1 MKRYAKLLLML
12 AVAGVAASCEREFV
26 NANNETGG
34 QTNSTVVEEND
45 AEEAKKFV
53 GCWTLTVEANPNSQM
68 SSHSDYMYYFEENGS
83 GYRTMDGYNKE
94 EVINHIS
101 RASLSYWVKGGNL
114 WIQYSDSEQ
123 DEWEYKFS
131 DNTLSLHRCGSEP
144 DNIKVYTRVE
154 ESDSR
159 FIGDW
164 STTTQ
169 YGEYYYDEHIK
180 FVTPMDGFMYHSK
193 YDNPNAAPIEGPSYP
208 QWFKYTFDDDVVYIS
223 RVENMNA
230 TPTKKYYRFA
240 GDKLYLSNT
249 KNGIETCYSTIKKE

>member
-1 MKRYAKLLLML
+1 MKKNLFILLML
-12 AVAGVAASCEREFV
+12 AVAGMTMSCEKEV
-26 NANNETGG
+26 VDGKNENGTDNTTNA
-34 QTNSTVVEEND
+34 VENND
-45 AEEAKKFV
+45 ATEMAKFV
-53 GCWTLTVEANPNSQM
+53 GCWTCTVEANPNSQM
-68 SSHSDYMYYFEENGS
+68 SSHSDYLYYFEENGS

-114 WIQYSDSEQ
+114 WIQYSGSEP

-164 STTTQ
+164 STTTK

-180 FVTPMDGFMYHSK
+180 FVTPMDGFMYYSK

-208 QWFKYTFDDDVVYIS
+208 QWFKYTFDDNAVYITS
-223 RVENMNA
+223 VENPNA
-230 TPTKKYYRFA
+230 TPSKKYYRFA
-240 GDKLYLSNT
+240 GGKLYLSDE
-249 KNGIETCYSTIKKE
+249 NGNETCYSTIKK

>member
-1 MKRYAKLLLML
+1 MKKSLFMLLML
-12 AVAGVAASCEREFV
+12 AVAGMTMSCEKEV
-26 NANNETGG
+26 VDGKNENGADNTTNA
-34 QTNSTVVEEND
+34 VENND
-45 AEEAKKFV
+45 ATEMAKFV

-101 RASLSYWVKGGNL
+101 RASITYWVKGGNL
-114 WIQYSDSEQ
+114 WIQYSDSEP

-131 DNTLSLHRCGSEP
+131 DNTLSLHRCGSES
-144 DNIKVYTRVE
+144 DNIQVYTKVKE
-154 ESDSR
+154 ADSR

-164 STTTQ
+164 STTTK
-169 YGEYYYDEHIK
+169 YGEYYNDEHIK
-180 FVTPMDGFMYHSK
+180 FVTPMDGFMYHSV

-223 RVENMNA
+223 SVENINA
-230 TPTKKYYRFA
+230 TLTKKYYRFA
-240 GDKLYLSNT
+240 GGKLYLSNS
-249 KNGIETCYSTIKKE
+249 KGGNETCYSTIKK

>member
-1 MKRYAKLLLML
+1 MKKSLFMLLML
-12 AVAGVAASCEREFV
+12 AVAGMTMSCEKEV
-26 NANNETGG
+26 VDGKNENGADNTTNA
-34 QTNSTVVEEND
+34 VENND
-45 AEEAKKFV
+45 ATEMAKFV

-68 SSHSDYMYYFEENGS
+68 NSHSDYMYYFEENGS

-114 WIQYSDSEQ
+114 WIQYSDSEP

-144 DNIKVYTRVE
+144 DNIKVYTKVE
-154 ESDSR
+154 EADSR

-164 STTTQ
+164 STTTK

-180 FVTPMDGFMYHSK
+180 FVTPMDGFMYHSV

-208 QWFKYTFDDDVVYIS
+208 QWFKYTFDDDVVYITS
-223 RVENMNA
+223 VESMNA

-240 GDKLYLSNT
+240 GGKLYLSNS
-249 KNGIETCYSTIKKE
+249 KGGNETCYSTIKK

>member
-1 MKRYAKLLLML
+1 MKKSLFMLLML
-12 AVAGVAASCEREFV
+12 AVAGMAASCEREFV

-34 QTNSTVVEEND
+34 QTNSTVAEENN

-94 EVINHIS
+94 EVISYIS
-101 RASLSYWVKGGNL
+101 RESITYWVKGGNL
-114 WIQYSDSEQ
+114 WIQYSGSEP

-131 DNTLSLHRCGSEP
+131 DNTLSLHRCGSDS
-144 DNIKVYTRVE
+144 DNIKVYTRVDE
-154 ESDSR
+154 ADSR

-180 FVTPMDGFMYHSK
+180 FVTPMDFFTYSSK
-193 YDNPNAAPIEGPSYP
+193 YSNPSMPPIEGPSHPIWY
-208 QWFKYTFDDDVVYIS
+208 KYTSDDNAVYITN
-223 RVENMNA
+223 VENSNA
-230 TPTKKYYRFA
+230 TPSKKYYRFE
-240 GDKLYLSNT
+240 GGKLYLSDE
-249 KNGIETCYSTIKKE
+249 NGNETCYSTIKK

>member
-1 MKRYAKLLLML
+1 MKKSLFMLLML
-12 AVAGVAASCEREFV
+12 AVAGMAASCEREFV
-26 NANNETGG
+26 NANNETGR
-34 QTNSTVVEEND
+34 QTNSTVVEENN

-94 EVINHIS
+94 EVISYIS
-101 RASLSYWVKGGNL
+101 RESITYWVKDGNL
-114 WIQYSDSEQ
+114 WIQYSGSEP

-131 DNTLSLHRCGSEP
+131 DNTLSLHRCGSES
-144 DNIKVYTRVE
+144 DNIKVYTKLNE
-154 ESDSR
+154 ADSR

-180 FVTPMDGFMYHSK
+180 FVTPMDFFTYSSK
-193 YDNPNAAPIEGPSYP
+193 YSNPSLPPIEGPSHPVWY
-208 QWFKYTFDDDVVYIS
+208 KYTFDDNAVYITN
-223 RVENMNA
+223 VENSNA
-230 TPTKKYYRFA
+230 TPSKKYYRFE
-240 GDKLYLSNT
+240 GGKLYLSDE
-249 KNGIETCYSTIKKE
+249 NGNETCYSKIRKY

>member
-1 MKRYAKLLLML
+1 ML
-12 AVAGVAASCEREFV
+12 AVAGMAASCEREFV
-26 NANNETGG
+26 NANSETGG
-34 QTNSTVVEEND
+34 QTNSTDVEEND

-53 GCWTLTVEANPNSQM
+53 GCWTRTVEANPNSQM

-114 WIQYSDSEQ
+114 WIQYSGSEP

-164 STTTQ
+164 STTTK

-208 QWFKYTFDDDVVYIS
+208 QWFKYTFDENAVYITS
-223 RVENMNA
+223 VENPNA
-230 TPTKKYYRFA
+230 TPSKKYYRFA
-240 GDKLYLSNT
+240 GGKLYLSDE
-249 KNGIETCYSTIKKE
+249 NGNETCYSTIKK

>member
-1 MKRYAKLLLML
+1 M
-12 AVAGVAASCEREFV
+12 SCEREFV
-26 NANNETGG
+26 NADNETGG
-34 QTNSTVVEEND
+34 QTNATDVEEND
-45 AEEAKKFV
+45 AEEAQKFV
-53 GCWTLTVEANPNSQM
+53 GCWTRTVEANPNSQM

-114 WIQYSDSEQ
+114 WIQYSDSEP

-131 DNTLSLHRCGSEP
+131 DNTLSLHRCGSES
-144 DNIKVYTRVE
+144 DNIQVYTKVE
-154 ESDSR
+154 EADSR

-164 STTTQ
+164 STTTK

-180 FVTPMDGFMYHSK
+180 FVTPMDGFMYYSK

-208 QWFKYTFDDDVVYIS
+208 QWFKYTFDDDVVYITS
-223 RVENMNA
+223 VESMNA
-230 TPTKKYYRFA
+230 TPTKKYYRFG

-249 KNGIETCYSTIKKE
+249 KGGNETCYSTIKK

>member
-1 MKRYAKLLLML
+1 MKKSLFMLLML
-12 AVAGVAASCEREFV
+12 AVAGMAASCEREFV

-34 QTNSTVVEEND
+34 QTNSTIVEEND

-53 GCWTLTVEANPNSQM
+53 GCWTRTVEANPNSQM
-68 SSHSDYMYYFEENGS
+68 DSHSDYMYYFEENGS

-114 WIQYSDSEQ
+114 WIQYSDSEP

-144 DNIKVYTRVE
+144 DNIKVYTKVE
-154 ESDSR
+154 EADSR

-164 STTTQ
+164 STTTK

-180 FVTPMDGFMYHSK
+180 FVTPMDGFMYHSV

-208 QWFKYTFDDDVVYIS
+208 QWFKYTFDDDVVYITS
-223 RVENMNA
+223 VEGMNA

-240 GDKLYLSNT
+240 GGKLYLSNS
-249 KNGIETCYSTIKKE
+249 KGGNETCYSTIKKE

>member
-1 MKRYAKLLLML
+1 MLLML
-12 AVAGVAASCEREFV
+12 AVAGMAASCEREFV
-26 NANNETGG
+26 NANNETDG
-34 QTNSTVVEEND
+34 QTNSTVEEEND

-53 GCWTLTVEANPNSQM
+53 GCWTRTVEANPNSQM

-114 WIQYSDSEQ
+114 WIQYSDSEP

-144 DNIKVYTRVE
+144 DNIKVYTKVE
-154 ESDSR
+154 EADSR

-164 STTTQ
+164 STTTK

-180 FVTPMDGFMYHSK
+180 FVTPMDGFMYHSV

-208 QWFKYTFDDDVVYIS
+208 QWFKYTFDDDVVYITS
-223 RVENMNA
+223 VEGMNA

-240 GDKLYLSNT
+240 GGKLYLSNS
-249 KNGIETCYSTIKKE
+249 KGGNETCYSTIKKE

>member
-1 MKRYAKLLLML
+1 MKKYAKLLLML
-12 AVAGVAASCEREFV
+12 AVAGMAASCEREFV

-34 QTNSTVVEEND
+34 QTNSTIVEEND

-53 GCWTLTVEANPNSQM
+53 GCWTRTVEANPNSQM
-68 SSHSDYMYYFEENGS
+68 DSHSDYMYYFEENGS

-114 WIQYSDSEQ
+114 WIQYSDSEP

-131 DNTLSLHRCGSEP
+131 DNTLSLHRCGSES
-144 DNIKVYTRVE
+144 DNIQVYTKVE
-154 ESDSR
+154 EADSR

-164 STTTQ
+164 STTTK

-180 FVTPMDGFMYHSK
+180 FVTPMDGFMYHSV

-208 QWFKYTFDDDVVYIS
+208 QWFKYTFDDDVVYITS
-223 RVENMNA
+223 VEGMNA

-240 GDKLYLSNT
+240 GGKLYLSNS
-249 KNGIETCYSTIKKE
+249 KGGNETCYSTIKKE

>member
-1 MKRYAKLLLML
+1 M
-12 AVAGVAASCEREFV
+12 SCEKEV
-26 NANNETGG
+26 VDGKNENGTDNTTNA
-34 QTNSTVVEEND
+34 VENND
-45 AEEAKKFV
+45 ATEMAKFV
-53 GCWTLTVEANPNSQM
+53 GCWTCTVEANPNSQM

-114 WIQYSDSEQ
+114 WIQYSGSEP

-164 STTTQ
+164 STTTK

-180 FVTPMDGFMYHSK
+180 FVTPMDGFMYYSK

-208 QWFKYTFDDDVVYIS
+208 QWFKYTFDDNAVYITS
-223 RVENMNA
+223 VENPNA
-230 TPTKKYYRFA
+230 TPSKKYYRFA
-240 GDKLYLSNT
+240 SGKLYLSDE
-249 KNGIETCYSTIKKE
+249 NGNETCYSTIKK